1 MRIFRK
7 LHQKLNWTSTRY
19 VGVVV
24 GLLAL
29 TYLTSAVY
37 HSVKPLP
44 DGLDYTGKLR
54 HADVKFIADQTYI
67 DAQGKQQQDHH
78 IFNAVFQ
85 RLKMHKPRLCWI
97 CSCLTMKWGHLK
109 HHNGL

>member
-44 DGLDYTGKLR
+44 DGSTIRASYVMPMSNLLQIKPTL
-54 HADVKFIADQTYI
+54 
-67 DAQGKQQQDHH
+67 
-78 IFNAVFQ
+78 
-85 RLKMHKPRLCWI
+85 MHKASSNKI
-97 CSCLTMKWGHLK
+97 IIFSTQCL
-109 HHNGL
+109 N